1 MSEPGEP
8 EQSRSLGA
16 RRWVVAKADGGQRPV
31 AWQVFLGAGALI
43 VVALIV
49 SQLAR
54 GASLSPALI
63 LVIPLVLILAIGILV
78 RRSGSSGG

>member
-8 EQSRSLGA
+8 KQSRSLGP
-16 RRWVVAKADGGQRPV
+16 RQWVVAKSAGGQRPV
-31 AWQVFLGAGALI
+31 AWQVFLGAGTLI

-54 GASLSPALI
+54 GASLGPALI

-78 RRSGSSGG
+78 RR